1 MFESLDEDIR
11 KVDNESE
18 TPKQHMMRVFGFVA
32 IIGGI
37 TVVVFGVL
45 YAAIRFM
52 E

>member
-1 MFESLDEDIR
+1 MFESLEEDIR
-11 KVDNESE
+11 KVDNEPE
-18 TPKQHMMRVFGFVA
+18 DRNQHMMRVFGFVA

-37 TVVVFGVL
+37 TLVVFSVL